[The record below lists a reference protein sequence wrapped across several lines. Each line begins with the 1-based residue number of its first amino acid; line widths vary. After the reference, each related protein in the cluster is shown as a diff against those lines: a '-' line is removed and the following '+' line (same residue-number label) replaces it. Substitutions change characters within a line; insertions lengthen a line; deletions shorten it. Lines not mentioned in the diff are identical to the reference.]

1 MLRPVAADLHDAEI
15 TLRLVLQL
23 EKVPRNDT
31 PPLYPILVR

>member
-23 EKVPRNDT
+23 EKVPCL
-31 PPLYPILVR
+31 PK